1 MALKP
6 DKGFRE
12 IELRDWSNGKPF
24 HIVTK
29 PWGSYSDL
37 YRDDRTVFKELRVN
51 PGASLSYQYHNTRS
65 EFWYVMEGACIVTL
79 DGEDIN
85 LSTNDHIFI
94 GRQARHRVKN
104 IGEGPLVIREMQCGL
119 CSEIDIIR
127 LRDEYGRTSV

>member
-1 MALKP
+1 MALKK
-6 DKGFRE
+6 DEFQE
-12 IELRDWSNGKPF
+12 RDLMNFSNGKPF
-24 HIVTK
+24 HIHTK
-29 PWGSYSDL
+29 PWGCYSDL

-65 EFWYVMEGACIVTL
+65 EFWYIMQGACIVTL

-104 IGEGPLVIREMQCGL
+104 IGEEVLVIREMQCGL
-119 CSEIDIIR
+119 CDENDIVR
-127 LRDEYGRTSV
+127 LEDNYGRV